1 MNLTPIPY
9 DPYSLFLTPLSV
21 TDARPVQ
28 QSLVTP
34 FLVQLFALR
43 VVHLNHFAIAELEY
57 DVTYLNRSAT
67 RCSFDLAIPFK
78 RIYQSHC
85 LGLVPSYPAMLDH
98 AKSKIASFCQPTG
111 LSARVIQRRP
121 CVEQEVR
128 QD

>member
-67 RCSFDLAIPFK
+67 RCSFDLAILNRTGIPGD
-78 RIYQSHC
+78 C
-85 LGLVPSYPAMLDH
+85 LV
-98 AKSKIASFCQPTG
+98 
-111 LSARVIQRRP
+111 
-121 CVEQEVR
+121 
-128 QD
+128 